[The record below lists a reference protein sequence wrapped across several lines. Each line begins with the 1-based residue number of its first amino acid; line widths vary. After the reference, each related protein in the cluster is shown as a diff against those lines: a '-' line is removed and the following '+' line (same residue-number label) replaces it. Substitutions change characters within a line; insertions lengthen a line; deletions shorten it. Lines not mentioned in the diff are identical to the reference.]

1 MHTRAM
7 LAGATGVLLTA
18 NIVALAWLLQQ
29 GPLPAPAAGPSGQTD
44 AHCPTSSVFPSLR
57 DAAALAARIGA
68 RGGAAR
74 VLAVTEPRHPDY
86 LVYLGPHPS
95 RGTARRALRELEGS
109 AIDGH
114 IIGAG
119 ELANAVAVG
128 VFSRRDAALA
138 RREQVAAAGYEA
150 NLLPIDRALK
160 GYAVV
165 AEAASLRG
173 VGSVVLPCPA
183 VVSAPPS
190 G

>member
-7 LAGATGVLLTA
+7 LAGATGVLLIA

-29 GPLPAPAAGPSGQTD
+29 GPLPVPAAGPNGQTD

-57 DAAALAARIGA
+57 DATALAARIGA
-68 RGGAAR
+68 RGGAAQ

-114 IIGAG
+114 IIGTG

-128 VFSRRDAALA
+128 VFSRRQEALA

-150 NLLPIDRALK
+150 NVLPIDRALK